1 MSESKTLFID
11 YNLCIGCESCEAA
24 CKFLHGRPRIHMTR
38 TSGGLM
44 IPIHCHHCDNPG
56 CLRACSVNAF
66 RKDRDGAVVLQPEAC
81 IGCMGCLTAC
91 PFAAI
96 SHTGSFQPVS
106 KCDLCAERRGRGMVP
121 ACAEICPSGAILF
134 GTRGEIERELRRRV
148 AESLVECQIRPDQ
161 MPTTAGLRQL
171 KKEISV
177 ERNE

>member
-1 MSESKTLFID
+1 
-11 YNLCIGCESCEAA
+11 
-24 CKFLHGRPRIHMTR
+24 
-38 TSGGLM
+38 
-44 IPIHCHHCDNPG
+44 
-56 CLRACSVNAF
+56 
-66 RKDRDGAVVLQPEAC
+66 
-81 IGCMGCLTAC
+81 MGCLTAC